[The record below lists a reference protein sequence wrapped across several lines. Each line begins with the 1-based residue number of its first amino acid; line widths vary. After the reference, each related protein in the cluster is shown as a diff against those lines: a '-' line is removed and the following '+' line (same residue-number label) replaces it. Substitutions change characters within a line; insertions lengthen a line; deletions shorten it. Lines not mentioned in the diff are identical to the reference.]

1 MNRLILFAAVVLAS
15 IAFFTAAQAAE
26 DTPALVV
33 PCLDETRNVVTRAA
47 PTACA
52 GRILSPD
59 EAQRFDEERTRR
71 RESTM
76 REQMERSAK
85 KKPPPKLQRTGSGVI
100 VSRDGHVLTNRHVV
114 NGCREISVA
123 FGDGVGGKGTIMRED
138 PTYDLAL
145 LETNLAVRS
154 VAAFRSD
161 LTKENGLRTSVVGYP
176 SEGMPTIR
184 PSLAPV
190 VLNDHGDDEA
200 LPIMTVVGRVRSGH
214 SGSPILD
221 EGGNV
226 IGLIFAKPDEVAI
239 YRQSGKL
246 IDDMGLAI
254 PTPTVLKFLQR
265 AQIRV
270 ALKDSVEPLAEERL
284 LEAASGFVVRIA
296 CY

>member
-1 MNRLILFAAVVLAS
+1 VSRLPLFAALLLAAS
-15 IAFFTAAQAAE
+15 AFSFSTARAE
-26 DTPALVV
+26 APASSLVV
-33 PCLDETRNVVTRAA
+33 TCLDEARNVVTRTA
-47 PTACA
+47 PGACA
-52 GRILSPD
+52 GRVLSAE
-59 EAQRFDEERTRR
+59 EAQRFEEERVRR

-76 REQMERSAK
+76 REQMERTSK
-85 KKPPPKLQRTGSGVI
+85 TPRPKLQRTGSGVI
-100 VSRDGHVLTNRHVV
+100 VSTQGHVLTNRHVV
-114 NGCREISVA
+114 DGCREINVA
-123 FGDGVGGKGTIMRED
+123 FGDGAGGQGTMVRED
-138 PTYDLAL
+138 PTYDLAIL
-145 LETNLAVRS
+145 RTDLTVRS

-161 LTKENGLRTSVVGYP
+161 LTKETGLRTSVVGYP

-190 VLNDHGDDEA
+190 VLNDRGDDEA

-221 EGGNV
+221 EGGNI

-254 PTPTVLKFLQR
+254 PTPVVLNFLRR
-265 AQIRV
+265 AEVRYV
-270 ALKDSVEPLAEERL
+270 LAENVTPMPEERL